1 MSIEQRVSAAV
12 VNFQTPDL
20 LETAVRSFH
29 GAYPNVPLLIVDN
42 GSSDHSPD
50 VIRGLQHDLGPS
62 ISVRLL
68 SENRYHGPAMDLALH
83 ELASRFVYVF
93 DSDTETTR
101 AGFLE
106 EMVELAAAENVYG
119 VGKIAQVNKRGFAVR
134 SGIPVLVSAYMLL
147 ARDTYEA
154 LPPFVHHGLPALNN
168 FRAAAEQGYQLK
180 SFPIDEYVTHFG
192 RGTAER
198 FGYGLG
204 IRSRVDYLLNKLGI

>member
-12 VNFQTPDL
+12 INFQTPDL

-29 GAYPNVPLLIVDN
+29 SAYPEVPLLIVDN

-62 ISVRLL
+62 ISARLL

-83 ELASRFVYVF
+83 ELASPFVYVF
-93 DSDTETTR
+93 DSDTKTKRT
-101 AGFLE
+101 GFLE
-106 EMVELAAAENVYG
+106 EMVALAAAENVYG
-119 VGKIAQVNKRGFAVR
+119 VGKIAQVNKRGFAAR

-147 ARDTYEA
+147 DRETYET

-168 FRAAAEQGYQLK
+168 FRAAAEQGYELK
-180 SFPIDEYVTHFG
+180 SFPIDDYVTHFG

-204 IRSRVDYLLNKLGI
+204 IRSRIDYLLNKLGI